1 MDKKDG
7 RVISNFINQAINNED
22 ITIYGDGNQTRSF
35 CYIDDLIN
43 IISLIAFKRINR

>member
-22 ITIYGDGNQTRSF
+22 ITIYGDK
-35 CYIDDLIN
+35 IKLDL
-43 IISLIAFKRINR
+43 SAT